1 MWRLYFII
9 KVYKITYGKNGDT
22 HELYKSEFSGAKAL
36 YFNYK
41 KHYMS
46 LKDKTAYFET
56 KYLNGVF
63 KDMWEFSVIV
73 GTNRWIIRIVPI
85 EID

>member
-1 MWRLYFII
+1 M
-9 KVYKITYGKNGDT
+9 KAYKITYGKKGEI
-22 HELYKSEFSGAKAL
+22 HEVYKSKFSDAKAL

-46 LKDKTAYFET
+46 LKDKTAYFGT
-56 KYLNGVF
+56 KYLNGIF
-63 KDMWEFSVIV
+63 KDMWEFSVLV
-73 GTNRWIIRIVPI
+73 GDNKWIISIVPI

>member
-1 MWRLYFII
+1 M
-9 KVYKITYGKNGDT
+9 KAYKITYGKKGEI
-22 HELYKSEFSGAKAL
+22 HEVYKSKFSDAKVL

-56 KYLNGVF
+56 KYLNGIF
-63 KDMWEFSVIV
+63 KDMWEFSVLV
-73 GTNRWIIRIVPI
+73 GDNKWIISIVPI

>member
-1 MWRLYFII
+1 M
-9 KVYKITYGKNGDT
+9 KAYKITYGKKGEI
-22 HELYKSEFSGAKAL
+22 HEVYKSKFSDAKAL

-56 KYLNGVF
+56 KYINGIF
-63 KDMWEFSVIV
+63 KDMWEFSVLV
-73 GTNRWIIRIVPI
+73 GDNKWIISIVPI

>member
-1 MWRLYFII
+1 M
-9 KVYKITYGKNGDT
+9 KAYKITYGKEGDI
-22 HELYKSEFSGAKAL
+22 HELYKSKFSNAKAL

-56 KYLNGVF
+56 KYLNGIF

-73 GTNRWIIRIVPI
+73 DDNKWIISIVPI
-85 EID
+85 EIN

>member
-1 MWRLYFII
+1 M
-9 KVYKITYGKNGDT
+9 KAYKITYGKKGEI
-22 HELYKSEFSGAKAL
+22 HEVYKSKFSDAKAL

-56 KYLNGVF
+56 KYLNGIF
-63 KDMWEFSVIV
+63 KDMWEFSVLV
-73 GTNRWIIRIVPI
+73 GDNKWIISIVPI

>member
-1 MWRLYFII
+1 M
-9 KVYKITYGKNGDT
+9 KAYKITYGKKGEI
-22 HELYKSEFSGAKAL
+22 HEVYKSKFSEAKAL

-56 KYLNGVF
+56 KYLNGIF
-63 KDMWEFSVIV
+63 KDMWEFSVLV
-73 GTNRWIIRIVPI
+73 GDNKWIISIVPI

>member
-1 MWRLYFII
+1 MLFCM
-9 KVYKITYGKNGDT
+9 KAYKITYGKKGEI
-22 HELYKSEFSGAKAL
+22 HEVYKSKFSDAKAL

-56 KYLNGVF
+56 KYLNGIF
-63 KDMWEFSVIV
+63 KDMWEFSVLV
-73 GTNRWIIRIVPI
+73 GDNKWIISIVPI